1 MDRFII
7 SSSPRALNK
16 RAADINR
23 NVIKTGRLLADFQL
37 IIGEEGQANPCRESN
52 LTPNVFDRRLF
63 FKRKTEKTDKKKD
76 AKNFTVWTRV
86 RAAGLDK
93 SAVTDRVGSKR
104 TAKIPVLFSGRRQTK
119 QQGKKEGC
127 HFPIAEICR
136 VEV

>member
-37 IIGEEGQANPCRESN
+37 IIGEEGQANPCPESN

-76 AKNFTVWTRV
+76 ARNFTVWTRV

-93 SAVTDRVGSKR
+93 ISGHG
-104 TAKIPVLFSGRRQTK
+104 SGRIEAHCEDSCSFFRQK
-119 QQGKKEGC
+119 
-127 HFPIAEICR
+127 AE
-136 VEV
+136 